1 MTRLTLPLL
10 VLLPLSAC
18 IIRDRP
24 GDRGREGNP
33 DQVRHDASD
42 AIGGSGSGTG
52 ADTATDTD
60 TNTDSDT
67 GADTSVDTSIDTGG
81 DTGTDTST
89 DTADGRDT
97 ATDTGTDTAVDTAV
111 DTDCTT
117 TALRLSNLVV
127 DAGADGWNPGE
138 TASVS
143 VTITNGSASDFL
155 TYPGVR
161 FSADRP
167 QVVSTYPS
175 NYFYALFAGQ
185 SGDLA
190 VNFLAT
196 ADAALGPVTLTAE
209 VHALSCDSGG
219 PCPPACPLPGTTEI
233 VAPAR

>member
-18 IIRDRP
+18 IVRDRP
-24 GDRGREGNP
+24 GDRVRGGNP

-42 AIGGSGSGTG
+42 AIGGSGSDTG
-52 ADTATDTD
+52 ADTATD

-67 GADTSVDTSIDTGG
+67 GADTSIDTSIDTAG
-81 DTGTDTST
+81 DTGTDTSI
-89 DTADGRDT
+89 DTSDGRDT
-97 ATDTGTDTAVDTAV
+97 ATDTGSDTAVDTAV

-117 TALRLSNLVV
+117 TALRLSDLVV
-127 DAGADGWNPGE
+127 DAGADGWTPGE

-143 VTITNGSASDFL
+143 VTITNASASDFL

-167 QVVSTYPS
+167 QVVSTTPS

-185 SGDLA
+185 SGELA
-190 VNFLAT
+190 VYFLAT
-196 ADAALGPVTLTAE
+196 ADAAPGAVTLTAE

-219 PCPPACPLPGTTEI
+219 PCPPACPITVTTEI